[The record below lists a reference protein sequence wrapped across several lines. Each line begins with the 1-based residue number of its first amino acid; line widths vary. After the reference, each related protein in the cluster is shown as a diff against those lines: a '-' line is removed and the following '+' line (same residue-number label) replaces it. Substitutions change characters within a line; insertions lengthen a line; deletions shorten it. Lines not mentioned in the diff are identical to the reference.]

1 MSRNN
6 RKNHKTRIPTVEET
20 NAELAK
26 EFAEQDSKAKDSLP
40 KKSDS
45 DASNESMRA
54 SSVPAGKAEEIAP
67 DVSAFG
73 SDQRPLREP
82 PGMLFPDD
90 SHETDQ
96 NAKNFL
102 TRIARDSE
110 KRKVNPPLLLDDLK
124 ELGMYGDL
132 SEDQRHITMPFE
144 DVHRLVTTMRMTE
157 VILNERI
164 QNKRRAKLEFLKSQ
178 LNASECNNMSALLAE
193 LERTQSALRQKY
205 SFQQVGMFGDE
216 PVIDLEGI
224 IHFETLLLA
233 RAVDWLA
240 TLSIDPD
247 LETRRG
253 TLSVFSELKA
263 AYSTQS
269 SLHELY
275 FHQYD
280 DKKVLEQ
287 RVRGAMLDMGE
298 RLKKVSA
305 APSSSATAKRHNID
319 VELQGVSSLVEE
331 MLTIAKQSYS
341 ASLTASHMGHLAFEL
356 NITIAQLRR
365 RIDELQREVRSW
377 ILRSS
382 QDSTAAMIL
391 AEENIVLAKA
401 NSELAEKIQ
410 QLNSRQRKQTEV
422 LSGLLTTT
430 DFGLSSTVLQEA
442 VPKSQTLFEL
452 LDLPGIYSRLIGD
465 LREPIA
471 NNKGVLSILAPT
483 TFATRNDLVESIEQQ
498 LRRST
503 DPDLQVAN
511 AYLSVAQA
519 RALEA
524 ERRGLAA
531 YGEKRIPKR
540 GVESIFHC
548 EPSWLRKG
556 LPPHLKA
563 PIPIAHERVTG
574 LLDDLQNRGSI
585 VHVDRFFDAKG
596 NQIQDVQVARDPL
609 PATVLMV
616 NAMNTSAELSD
627 LLRRGDIP
635 RLLNQELKERMPA
648 KNTFDF
654 QPQSSSSGSIQIEK
668 RARPDFKPDTT
679 DLNVS
684 SSNDSAPSGG
694 TNRGE
699 KRKETRDDIPSPSL
713 TLAVGLGPMP
723 NAEILHPFAQQNEK
737 WDNLWI
743 GSASAHFTVNA
754 KRLMNQEDNEAD
766 RDAVKD
772 VCTFFTNMKRD
783 TSMFQHRV
791 DWKNP
796 STRIKTVL
804 DKISRETPAFVDS
817 APTRKQNKQQ
827 RRSLAGIGRDLPD
840 SLPGLAVEWNVEAER
855 SWAWNDNQVGAAY
868 NDPELLTRLLQQN
881 RYLPDKSD
889 YLAVGKKV
897 LLTEV
902 MASSYK
908 KFLAR
913 NDPLPTPADNKGG
926 KGKGKGKF
934 GAIRGNQRPKWPPPK
949 PEVTGYDLLTLP
961 HPDAVN
967 LDEGTYVIQGPLDNK
982 TRVTNENWATL
993 RFNTKTMGPEYF
1005 PSSYLSPVPVPLN
1018 EDGDASKATFPR
1030 STITGTLNELRALL
1044 LVPLLS
1050 KNNKVPTHVY
1060 RALSLNIASEAI
1072 QSTDKATAPKRVK
1085 AFLQL
1090 CAMYLPC
1097 EHDDYDDAVAILDA
1111 EVDHDLATAKLTL
1124 ELVQEQQ
1131 LLAIIKAQN
1140 EAVST
1145 LLQVLYFLQQGHV
1158 QFLVGDYKARVIDA
1172 HGHDAFTA
1180 KVKTKKPGKDGLPR
1194 SIHDV
1199 SNVSTPP
1206 PDGTVDMTHEDEEGA
1221 VGTDDEGSESHLNR
1235 DSEGEQ
1241 ANAHVPS
1248 TAQQEKRQRSMRALM
1263 SPKISEAAGFS
1274 SDTSPRSETGDNDEL
1289 SRAERN

>member
-1 MSRNN
+1 MSKN
-6 RKNHKTRIPTVEET
+6 RKNNKTRIPTVEET
-20 NAELAK
+20 NAELAR
-26 EFAEQDSKAKDSLP
+26 EFGEQDSEAKDSLP

-45 DASNESMRA
+45 DASNESMQS
-54 SSVPAGKAEEIAP
+54 SSVLADKAAEIIP

-82 PGMLFPDD
+82 TGMLFPAD

-96 NAKNFL
+96 NAKKFL
-102 TRIARDSE
+102 TKFARDSE
-110 KRKVNPPLLLDDLK
+110 KRNQNPSLLLNDLK
-124 ELGMYGDL
+124 ELRMYGEL
-132 SEDQRHITMPFE
+132 SEDQKHITMPFE
-144 DVHRLVTTMRMTE
+144 DAQRLVTTMRMTE

-164 QNKRRAKLEFLKSQ
+164 QNKRKAKLEVLKSQ
-178 LNASECNNMSALLAE
+178 LNASECKNMPALLVE
-193 LERTQSALRQKY
+193 LERLQSALKQKY

-287 RVRGAMLDMGE
+287 RVRGAMSDMGE

-410 QLNSRQRKQTEV
+410 QLNGRQRKQTEV
-422 LSGLLTTT
+422 LSGLLTAT

-483 TFATRNDLVESIEQQ
+483 TFTTRNDLVESIEQQ

-511 AYLSVAQA
+511 AYMTVAQA

-531 YGEKRIPKR
+531 YGDKRIPKR

-548 EPSWLRKG
+548 EPSWLRKE

-563 PIPIAHERVTG
+563 PIPIAHEQVTG

-648 KNTFDF
+648 KNPFDF
-654 QPQSSSSGSIQIEK
+654 QPQSFSSGSIQIEK

-684 SSNDSAPSGG
+684 SSNDSAPAGG

-723 NAEILHPFAQQNEK
+723 NAEVLHPFAQQNEA
-737 WDNLWI
+737 WDHLWI
-743 GSASAHFTVNA
+743 GGASAHFTVNA
-754 KRLMNQEDNEAD
+754 KRLMNKEDNEAD
-766 RDAVKD
+766 KDAVKD
-772 VCTFFTNMKRD
+772 VCTFFMNMKRD
-783 TSMFQHRV
+783 TGMFQHRV

-796 STRIKTVL
+796 SSRIKTVL

-817 APTRKQNKQQ
+817 APTKKQNKQQ

-868 NDPELLTRLLQQN
+868 NDPELLTRLLQHS
-881 RYLPDKSD
+881 RYLPDKFD
-889 YLAVGKKV
+889 YLAEGKKV
-897 LLTEV
+897 LLAEV
-902 MASSYK
+902 MAISYK

-913 NDPLPTPADNKGG
+913 NDPPSTPADNKSG

-934 GAIRGNQRPKWPPPK
+934 QRPKWPPPK
-949 PEVTGYDLLTLP
+949 PEVTGYDLLMLP
-961 HPDAVN
+961 HPDTVN
-967 LDEGTYVIQGPLDNK
+967 HEEGTYVIQGPLTYK

-1005 PSSYLSPVPVPLN
+1005 PSSYLSPVPT
-1018 EDGDASKATFPR
+1018 ASDPEGKTSTATFPR
-1030 STITGTLNELRALL
+1030 STITGTLEELRNLL

-1050 KNNKVPTHVY
+1050 KNNKVPIHVY
-1060 RALSLNIASEAI
+1060 RALSLNIASEAT

-1090 CAMYLPC
+1090 CAMYIPC
-1097 EHDDYDDAVAILDA
+1097 EHDEYDDAVANLDA
-1111 EVDHDLATAKLTL
+1111 EVDHDLFAAKLTL
-1124 ELVQEQQ
+1124 EVVQEQQ
-1131 LLAIIKAQN
+1131 LPAIIKAQN

-1158 QFLVGDYKARVIDA
+1158 QFLVGDYRARVIDA

-1180 KVKTKKPGKDGLPR
+1180 KVRTKKPGKDGLPR

-1199 SNVSTPP
+1199 GNVSTPP

-1221 VGTDDEGSESHLNR
+1221 VGTDDEGSESHLNC

-1241 ANAHVPS
+1241 ANTHVPS
-1248 TAQQEKRQRSMRALM
+1248 TARQEMRKRSMRASVPLQ
-1263 SPKISEAAGFS
+1263 ISEAAGFS
-1274 SDTSPRSETGDNDEL
+1274 SDTSPRNETGDNDEL
-1289 SRAERN
+1289 SRAERK